1 MASNVN
7 PTVRRRRLG
16 QELRRLRELK
26 GMTAE
31 EVAERL
37 LVSQSKISR
46 LENGRRSI
54 SQRDVR
60 DLCGVYEVEDHRI
73 VDSLMQMAKDS
84 RQQGWWHAFGDIPYS
99 VYIGLETD
107 AASLRVYDPQV
118 VPGLLQTPQYAEA
131 LIAGALPE
139 TVPADVEKR
148 VNVRLRRQERVKAT
162 ENPLRLWVVID
173 EAALRRTIGGK
184 QLMIDQLESLIDQSR
199 LPHVTV
205 QVLPFSM
212 GAHPG
217 INGQYAILEFPDASD
232 SSVVYIEGVTSDL
245 YLEKA
250 NDVQKYSVMY
260 EHSAG
265 AGPECGPDPGIHHRD
280 RQGVRRWNGLLSA
293 GIGRLGAEAR
303 HGTPRAHRGG
313 RPSRNMPSGRVNG
326 RPAAR
331 RLRVASITP
340 TENAG
345 RERPTRENRSEHGNS
360 SGRHGHLDQVLVL
373 HRKRRM
379 R

>member
-1 MASNVN
+1 MPTNVN

-16 QELRRLRELK
+16 QELRRLREIK

-60 DLCGVYEVEDHRI
+60 DLCGVYEVEDHRV

-107 AASLRVYDPQV
+107 AESLRVYEPQV
-118 VPGLLQTPQYAEA
+118 VPGLLQTRGYAEA
-131 LIAGALPE
+131 LITGALPE
-139 TVPADVEKR
+139 APPADIEKR
-148 VNVRLRRQERVKAT
+148 VNVRARRQDRVNAP
-162 ENPLRLWVVID
+162 EHPLRLWAVID
-173 EAALRRTIGGK
+173 ESALRRQVGGK
-184 QLMIDQLESLIDQSR
+184 QVMIEQLEHLIEQSQ

-205 QVLPFSM
+205 QVLPFDM

-217 INGQYAILEFPDASD
+217 ISGQYAILEFPDAAD

-250 NDVQKYSVMY
+250 NDVQRYSVMY
-260 EHSAG
+260 EHLRAQ
-265 AGPECGPDPGIHHRD
+265 ALNVDQT
-280 RQGVRRWNGLLSA
+280 RQF
-293 GIGRLGAEAR
+293 IGDI
-303 HGTPRAHRGG
+303 
-313 RPSRNMPSGRVNG
+313 VKDY
-326 RPAAR
+326 
-331 RLRVASITP
+331 
-340 TENAG
+340 
-345 RERPTRENRSEHGNS
+345 TR
-360 SGRHGHLDQVLVL
+360 
-373 HRKRRM
+373 
-379 R
+379 

>member
-60 DLCGVYEVEDHRI
+60 DLCGVYEVEDQRM
-73 VDSLMQMAKDS
+73 VDSLMEMAKDS
-84 RQQGWWHAFGDIPYS
+84 RQQGWWHAFGDVPYS

-131 LIAGALPE
+131 LISGALPE
-139 TVPADVEKR
+139 APPQDIDKR
-148 VNVRLRRQERVKAT
+148 IQVRLRRQERIST
-162 ENPLRLWVVID
+162 GENPLRLWAVLD
-173 EAALRRTIGGK
+173 EAALRRRVGNR
-184 QLMIDQLESLIDQSR
+184 QVMIEQLEYLLEMSQ

-205 QVLPFSM
+205 QLIPFTM

-217 INGQYAILEFPDASD
+217 VSGQYAILEFPDAAD

-245 YLEKA
+245 YLEKPQ
-250 NDVQKYSVMY
+250 DVQKYSVMY
-260 EHSAG
+260 EH
-265 AGPECGPDPGIHHRD
+265 
-280 RQGVRRWNGLLSA
+280 L
-293 GIGRLGAEAR
+293 
-303 HGTPRAHRGG
+303 RAQ
-313 RPSRNMPSGRVNG
+313 
-326 RPAAR
+326 A
-331 RLRVASITP
+331 L
-340 TENAG
+340 NADQ
-345 RERPTRENRSEHGNS
+345 TREFIQRSAKEYA
-360 SGRHGHLDQVLVL
+360 REEAP
-373 HRKRRM
+373 
-379 R
+379 

>member
-1 MASNVN
+1 MATNVN

-84 RQQGWWHAFGDIPYS
+84 RQQGWWHSFGDIPYS

-118 VPGLLQTPQYAEA
+118 VPGLLQTRTYAES
-131 LIAGALPE
+131 LISGALPE
-139 TVPADVEKR
+139 ATPTDIDKR
-148 VNVRLRRQERVKAT
+148 VQVRLRRQERISAT
-162 ENPLRLWVVID
+162 DNPLRLWAVLD
-173 EAALRRTIGGK
+173 EATLRREVGNR
-184 QLMIDQLESLIDQSR
+184 QVMIEQLEHLIEMSQ

-205 QVLPFSM
+205 QLIPFTM

-217 INGQYAILEFPDASD
+217 VSGQYAILEFPDAAD

-250 NDVQKYSVMY
+250 QDVQKYSVMY
-260 EHSAG
+260 EHLRAQALNADQSREFISNIAKDY
-265 AGPECGPDPGIHHRD
+265 AR
-280 RQGVRRWNGLLSA
+280 
-293 GIGRLGAEAR
+293 EA
-303 HGTPRAHRGG
+303 A
-313 RPSRNMPSGRVNG
+313 
-326 RPAAR
+326 
-331 RLRVASITP
+331 L
-340 TENAG
+340 
-345 RERPTRENRSEHGNS
+345 
-360 SGRHGHLDQVLVL
+360 
-373 HRKRRM
+373 
-379 R
+379 

>member
-84 RQQGWWHAFGDIPYS
+84 RQQGWWHSFGDIPYS

-118 VPGLLQTPQYAEA
+118 VPGLLQTRAYAEA
-131 LIAGALPE
+131 LITGALPE
-139 TVPADVEKR
+139 TTPTDIEKR
-148 VNVRLRRQERVKAT
+148 VQVRVRRQERISAP
-162 ENPLRLWVVID
+162 ENPLRLWTVLD
-173 EAALRRTIGGK
+173 ESALRRVVGSRH
-184 QLMIDQLESLIDQSR
+184 LMRDQLEHLVEQSQ

-205 QVLPFSM
+205 QVIPFEM

-217 INGQYAILEFPDASD
+217 LNGQYAILEFPDAAD

-250 NDVQKYSVMY
+250 NDVQQYSVMY
-260 EHSAG
+260 EHLRAQALNVDQS
-265 AGPECGPDPGIHHRD
+265 
-280 RQGVRRWNGLLSA
+280 RQL
-293 GIGRLGAEAR
+293 IAEIAKDYAR
-303 HGTPRAHRGG
+303 
-313 RPSRNMPSGRVNG
+313 
-326 RPAAR
+326 
-331 RLRVASITP
+331 
-340 TENAG
+340 
-345 RERPTRENRSEHGNS
+345 
-360 SGRHGHLDQVLVL
+360 
-373 HRKRRM
+373 
-379 R
+379 

>member
-60 DLCGVYEVEDHRI
+60 DLCGVYEVEDVRI

-84 RQQGWWHAFGDIPYS
+84 RQQGWWHSFGDIPYS

-107 AASLRVYDPQV
+107 AASLRAYEPQII
-118 VPGLLQTPQYAEA
+118 PGLLQTRPYAEA
-131 LIAGALPE
+131 LIQGALPE
-139 TVPADVEKR
+139 TSTADIEKR
-148 VNVRLRRQERVKAT
+148 VQVRLRRQERVSA
-162 ENPLRLWVVID
+162 EESPLRLWAVLD
-173 EAALRRTIGGK
+173 EAALHRVVGSR
-184 QLMIDQLESLIDQSR
+184 LVMREQLEHLAEMSQ
-199 LPHVTV
+199 LPHITV
-205 QVLPFSM
+205 QVLPYEV

-217 INGQYAILEFPDASD
+217 LNGQYAILEFPDAAD

-250 NDVQKYSVMY
+250 ADVQKYSVMY
-260 EHSAG
+260 EHLRAQALNVDQS
-265 AGPECGPDPGIHHRD
+265 
-280 RQGVRRWNGLLSA
+280 RQFITDIA
-293 GIGRLGAEAR
+293 KEYAR
-303 HGTPRAHRGG
+303 
-313 RPSRNMPSGRVNG
+313 
-326 RPAAR
+326 
-331 RLRVASITP
+331 
-340 TENAG
+340 
-345 RERPTRENRSEHGNS
+345 
-360 SGRHGHLDQVLVL
+360 
-373 HRKRRM
+373 
-379 R
+379 

>member
-1 MASNVN
+1 MASSVN

-16 QELRRLRELK
+16 QELRRLREVK

-60 DLCGVYEVEDHRI
+60 DLCGVYEVEDNRI

-107 AASLRVYDPQV
+107 AASLRVYEPQV
-118 VPGLLQTPQYAEA
+118 VPGLLQTRGYAEA
-131 LIAGALPE
+131 LITGALPE
-139 TVPADVEKR
+139 TSPADVEKR
-148 VNVRLRRQERVKAT
+148 VSVRVRRQERVNAP
-162 ENPLRLWVVID
+162 EQPLRLWAVID
-173 EAALRRTIGGK
+173 ESALRRVVGGRH
-184 QLMIDQLESLIDQSR
+184 LMREQLEFLVELSQ

-205 QVLPFSM
+205 QVLPFEM

-217 INGQYAILEFPDASD
+217 ISGHYAILEFPDATD

-260 EHSAG
+260 EH
-265 AGPECGPDPGIHHRD
+265 
-280 RQGVRRWNGLLSA
+280 L
-293 GIGRLGAEAR
+293 
-303 HGTPRAHRGG
+303 RAQ
-313 RPSRNMPSGRVNG
+313 
-326 RPAAR
+326 A
-331 RLRVASITP
+331 L
-340 TENAG
+340 NADQ
-345 RERPTRENRSEHGNS
+345 TREFISDIAKGYAR
-360 SGRHGHLDQVLVL
+360 
-373 HRKRRM
+373 
-379 R
+379 

>member
-31 EVAERL
+31 EVADRL

-60 DLCGVYEVEDHRI
+60 DLCGVYEVEDHRV

-107 AASLRVYDPQV
+107 AASLRVYEPQI
-118 VPGLLQTPQYAEA
+118 VPGLLQTREYAEA
-131 LIAGALPE
+131 LITGALPE
-139 TVPADVEKR
+139 TPSSDVEKR
-148 VNVRLRRQERVKAT
+148 VQVRVRRQERIASD
-162 ENPLRLWVVID
+162 ESPLRLWAVVD
-173 EAALRRTIGGK
+173 EAALRRVVGNK
-184 QLMIDQLESLIDQSR
+184 EMMREQLEHLVEQSQ

-217 INGQYAILEFPDASD
+217 ITGHYAILEFPDASD

-250 NDVQKYSVMY
+250 NDVHKYTVMY
-260 EHSAG
+260 EH
-265 AGPECGPDPGIHHRD
+265 
-280 RQGVRRWNGLLSA
+280 L
-293 GIGRLGAEAR
+293 
-303 HGTPRAHRGG
+303 RAQAL
-313 RPSRNMPSGRVNG
+313 NV
-326 RPAAR
+326 
-331 RLRVASITP
+331 
-340 TENAG
+340 EQ
-345 RERPTRENRSEHGNS
+345 TREFIEDIAKSYAR
-360 SGRHGHLDQVLVL
+360 
-373 HRKRRM
+373 
-379 R
+379 

>member
-107 AASLRVYDPQV
+107 AASLRVYEPQI
-118 VPGLLQTPQYAEA
+118 VPGLLQTRGYAEA
-131 LIAGALPE
+131 LIDGAMPE
-139 TVPADVEKR
+139 TPATDIEKR
-148 VNVRLRRQERVKAT
+148 VQVRLRRQQRINGEDEKTA
-162 ENPLRLWVVID
+162 PLRLWAVLD
-173 EAALRRTIGGK
+173 EAALRRRVGGK
-184 QLMIDQLESLIDQSR
+184 EVMIEQLEHLVEVSQ

-205 QVLPFSM
+205 QVMPFDM

-217 INGQYAILEFPDASD
+217 VSGQYAILEFPDASD

-245 YLEKA
+245 YLEKS
-250 NDVQKYSVMY
+250 NDVQRYSVMY
-260 EHSAG
+260 EHLRAQALNVDQTQQFISDIAK
-265 AGPECGPDPGIHHRD
+265 EY
-280 RQGVRRWNGLLSA
+280 
-293 GIGRLGAEAR
+293 AR
-303 HGTPRAHRGG
+303 MT
-313 RPSRNMPSGRVNG
+313 
-326 RPAAR
+326 
-331 RLRVASITP
+331 
-340 TENAG
+340 
-345 RERPTRENRSEHGNS
+345 
-360 SGRHGHLDQVLVL
+360 
-373 HRKRRM
+373 
-379 R
+379 

>member
-60 DLCGVYEVEDHRI
+60 DLCSVYEVEDQRV

-84 RQQGWWHAFGDIPYS
+84 RQQGWWHTFGDIPYS

-118 VPGLLQTPQYAEA
+118 VPGLLQTRQYAEA

-139 TVPADVEKR
+139 TAQADIEKR
-148 VNVRLRRQERVKAT
+148 VQVRMRRQERITAP
-162 ENPLRLWVVID
+162 ENPLRLWAVLD
-173 EAALRRTIGGK
+173 EAALRRVVGNESV
-184 QLMIDQLESLIDQSR
+184 MRDQLEYLVEQSQ

-205 QVLPFSM
+205 QVIPFEM

-217 INGQYAILEFPDASD
+217 LNGQYAILEFPDAAD

-245 YLEKA
+245 YLEKP
-250 NDVQKYSVMY
+250 NDVHKYAMMY
-260 EHSAG
+260 EHLRAQALNVDQSLQYISRIAK
-265 AGPECGPDPGIHHRD
+265 EY
-280 RQGVRRWNGLLSA
+280 
-293 GIGRLGAEAR
+293 AR
-303 HGTPRAHRGG
+303 
-313 RPSRNMPSGRVNG
+313 
-326 RPAAR
+326 
-331 RLRVASITP
+331 
-340 TENAG
+340 
-345 RERPTRENRSEHGNS
+345 
-360 SGRHGHLDQVLVL
+360 
-373 HRKRRM
+373 
-379 R
+379 

>member
-1 MASNVN
+1 MASSVN

-60 DLCGVYEVEDHRI
+60 DLCGVYEVEDNRI
-73 VDSLMQMAKDS
+73 VESLMQMAKDS

-107 AASLRVYDPQV
+107 AASLRVYEPQV
-118 VPGLLQTPQYAEA
+118 VPGLLQTRGYAEA
-131 LIAGALPE
+131 LITGALPE
-139 TVPADVEKR
+139 TSPTDVEKR
-148 VNVRLRRQERVKAT
+148 VSVRVRRQERVNAP
-162 ENPLRLWVVID
+162 EQPLRLWAVID
-173 EAALRRTIGGK
+173 ESALRRVVGGK
-184 QLMIDQLESLIDQSR
+184 ELMREQLEFLVELSQ

-205 QVLPFSM
+205 QVLPFEM

-217 INGQYAILEFPDASD
+217 ISGHYAILEFPDATD

-260 EHSAG
+260 EH
-265 AGPECGPDPGIHHRD
+265 
-280 RQGVRRWNGLLSA
+280 L
-293 GIGRLGAEAR
+293 
-303 HGTPRAHRGG
+303 RAQ
-313 RPSRNMPSGRVNG
+313 
-326 RPAAR
+326 A
-331 RLRVASITP
+331 L
-340 TENAG
+340 NADQ
-345 RERPTRENRSEHGNS
+345 TREFISDIAKGYAR
-360 SGRHGHLDQVLVL
+360 
-373 HRKRRM
+373 
-379 R
+379 

>member
-16 QELRRLRELK
+16 QELRKLREDK

-31 EVAERL
+31 QVADRL

-60 DLCGVYEVEDHRI
+60 DLCNVYEVEDQRI

-84 RQQGWWHAFGDIPYS
+84 RQQGWWHAFGDVPYS

-107 AASLRVYDPQV
+107 AESLRVYEPQIV
-118 VPGLLQTPQYAEA
+118 TGLLQTRTYAEA
-131 LIAGALPE
+131 MIQGALPE
-139 TVPADVEKR
+139 TPPTEIDKR
-148 VNVRLRRQERVKAT
+148 VEVRIRRQERITTDK
-162 ENPLRLWVVID
+162 NPLRLWTVLD
-173 EAALRRTIGGK
+173 EAALRRVVGSRSV
-184 QLMIDQLESLIDQSR
+184 MREQLEHLVEMGQ

-205 QVLPFSM
+205 QVLPFDV

-217 INGQYAILEFPDASD
+217 INGQYAILEFVDAAD

-250 NDVQKYSVMY
+250 HDVQKYTIMY
-260 EHSAG
+260 EHLRAQALNVEQS
-265 AGPECGPDPGIHHRD
+265 
-280 RQGVRRWNGLLSA
+280 RQLIENIA
-293 GIGRLGAEAR
+293 KEYAR
-303 HGTPRAHRGG
+303 
-313 RPSRNMPSGRVNG
+313 
-326 RPAAR
+326 
-331 RLRVASITP
+331 
-340 TENAG
+340 
-345 RERPTRENRSEHGNS
+345 
-360 SGRHGHLDQVLVL
+360 
-373 HRKRRM
+373 
-379 R
+379 

>member
-1 MASNVN
+1 MASSVN

-84 RQQGWWHAFGDIPYS
+84 RQQGWWHSFGDIPYS

-118 VPGLLQTPQYAEA
+118 VPGLLQTRAYAEA
-131 LIAGALPE
+131 LITGALPE
-139 TVPADVEKR
+139 TTPTDIEKR
-148 VNVRLRRQERVKAT
+148 VQVRVRRQERINAP
-162 ENPLRLWVVID
+162 ENPLRLWTVLD
-173 EAALRRTIGGK
+173 ESALRRVVGSRH
-184 QLMIDQLESLIDQSR
+184 LMREQLEHLVEQSQ

-205 QVLPFSM
+205 QVIPFEM

-217 INGQYAILEFPDASD
+217 LNGQYAILEFPDAAD

-250 NDVQKYSVMY
+250 NDVQQYSVMY
-260 EHSAG
+260 EHLRAQALNVDQS
-265 AGPECGPDPGIHHRD
+265 
-280 RQGVRRWNGLLSA
+280 RQLIA
-293 GIGRLGAEAR
+293 DIAKEYAR
-303 HGTPRAHRGG
+303 
-313 RPSRNMPSGRVNG
+313 
-326 RPAAR
+326 
-331 RLRVASITP
+331 
-340 TENAG
+340 
-345 RERPTRENRSEHGNS
+345 
-360 SGRHGHLDQVLVL
+360 
-373 HRKRRM
+373 
-379 R
+379 

>member
-84 RQQGWWHAFGDIPYS
+84 RQQGWWHSFGDIPYS

-118 VPGLLQTPQYAEA
+118 VPGLLQTRQYAEA

-139 TVPADVEKR
+139 TAAADIEKR
-148 VNVRLRRQERVKAT
+148 VQVRLRRQERITAP
-162 ENPLRLWVVID
+162 ENPLRLWTVMD
-173 EAALRRTIGGK
+173 EAALRRVVGNRS
-184 QLMIDQLESLIDQSR
+184 LMRDQLEHLVEQSQ

-205 QVLPFSM
+205 QVIPFDM

-217 INGQYAILEFPDASD
+217 LNGQYAILEFPDAAD

-260 EHSAG
+260 EHLRAQ
-265 AGPECGPDPGIHHRD
+265 ALNPDQS
-280 RQGVRRWNGLLSA
+280 RQFIA
-293 GIGRLGAEAR
+293 DIAKEYAR
-303 HGTPRAHRGG
+303 
-313 RPSRNMPSGRVNG
+313 
-326 RPAAR
+326 
-331 RLRVASITP
+331 
-340 TENAG
+340 
-345 RERPTRENRSEHGNS
+345 
-360 SGRHGHLDQVLVL
+360 
-373 HRKRRM
+373 
-379 R
+379 

>member
-60 DLCGVYEVEDHRI
+60 DLCGVYEVEDQRI

-107 AASLRVYDPQV
+107 AESLRVYEPQIIT
-118 VPGLLQTPQYAEA
+118 GLLQTRAYAEA
-131 LIAGALPE
+131 LIRGALPE
-139 TVPADVEKR
+139 TAPAEIDKR
-148 VNVRLRRQERVKAT
+148 VEVRMRRQDRVTADT
-162 ENPLRLWVVID
+162 NPLRLWVVLD
-173 EAALRRTIGGK
+173 EAALRRVVGDR
-184 QLMIDQLESLIDQSR
+184 QVMREQLEHLAEMSQ
-199 LPHVTV
+199 LPHITV
-205 QVLPFSM
+205 QVLPYDV

-217 INGQYAILEFPDASD
+217 VNGQYSILEFSDAAD

-245 YLEKA
+245 YLEKPH
-250 NDVQKYSVMY
+250 DVQKYTVMY
-260 EHSAG
+260 EHLRAQALNVDQSRHFIQDVAK
-265 AGPECGPDPGIHHRD
+265 EY
-280 RQGVRRWNGLLSA
+280 
-293 GIGRLGAEAR
+293 AR
-303 HGTPRAHRGG
+303 
-313 RPSRNMPSGRVNG
+313 
-326 RPAAR
+326 
-331 RLRVASITP
+331 
-340 TENAG
+340 
-345 RERPTRENRSEHGNS
+345 
-360 SGRHGHLDQVLVL
+360 
-373 HRKRRM
+373 
-379 R
+379 

>member
-1 MASNVN
+1 VASNVN

-84 RQQGWWHAFGDIPYS
+84 RQQGWWHSFGDIPYS

-118 VPGLLQTPQYAEA
+118 VPGLLQTRPYAEA

-139 TVPADVEKR
+139 TASADIDKR
-148 VNVRLRRQERVKAT
+148 VQVRLRRQERISAP
-162 ENPLRLWVVID
+162 ENPLRLWTVLD
-173 EAALRRTIGGK
+173 EAALRRVVGNRSV
-184 QLMIDQLESLIDQSR
+184 MRDQLEHLVEQSQ

-205 QVLPFSM
+205 QVIPFDM

-217 INGQYAILEFPDASD
+217 LNGQYAILEFPDAAD

-260 EHSAG
+260 EHLRAQALNVEQS
-265 AGPECGPDPGIHHRD
+265 
-280 RQGVRRWNGLLSA
+280 RQFIA
-293 GIGRLGAEAR
+293 DIAKEYAR
-303 HGTPRAHRGG
+303 
-313 RPSRNMPSGRVNG
+313 
-326 RPAAR
+326 
-331 RLRVASITP
+331 
-340 TENAG
+340 
-345 RERPTRENRSEHGNS
+345 
-360 SGRHGHLDQVLVL
+360 
-373 HRKRRM
+373 
-379 R
+379 

>member
-1 MASNVN
+1 MASSVN

-60 DLCGVYEVEDHRI
+60 DLCGVYEVEDNRI
-73 VDSLMQMAKDS
+73 VESLMQMAKDS

-107 AASLRVYDPQV
+107 AASLRVYEPQV
-118 VPGLLQTPQYAEA
+118 VPGLLQTRGYAEA
-131 LIAGALPE
+131 LITGALPE
-139 TVPADVEKR
+139 TSPTDVEKR
-148 VNVRLRRQERVKAT
+148 VSVRVRRQERVNAP
-162 ENPLRLWVVID
+162 EQPLRLWAVID
-173 EAALRRTIGGK
+173 ESALRRVVGGR
-184 QLMIDQLESLIDQSR
+184 QLMREQLEFLVELSQ

-205 QVLPFSM
+205 QVLPFEM

-217 INGQYAILEFPDASD
+217 ISGHYAILEFPDATD

-260 EHSAG
+260 EH
-265 AGPECGPDPGIHHRD
+265 
-280 RQGVRRWNGLLSA
+280 L
-293 GIGRLGAEAR
+293 
-303 HGTPRAHRGG
+303 RAQ
-313 RPSRNMPSGRVNG
+313 
-326 RPAAR
+326 A
-331 RLRVASITP
+331 L
-340 TENAG
+340 NADQ
-345 RERPTRENRSEHGNS
+345 TREFISDIAKGYAR
-360 SGRHGHLDQVLVL
+360 
-373 HRKRRM
+373 
-379 R
+379 

>member
-1 MASNVN
+1 MASSVN

-16 QELRRLRELK
+16 QELRRLREVK

-60 DLCGVYEVEDHRI
+60 DLCGVYEVEDNRI
-73 VDSLMQMAKDS
+73 VESLMQMAKDS

-107 AASLRVYDPQV
+107 AASLRVYEPQV
-118 VPGLLQTPQYAEA
+118 VPGLLQTRGYAEA
-131 LIAGALPE
+131 LITGALPE
-139 TVPADVEKR
+139 TSPADVEKR
-148 VNVRLRRQERVKAT
+148 VSVRVRRQERVNAP
-162 ENPLRLWVVID
+162 EQPLRLWAVID
-173 EAALRRTIGGK
+173 ESALRRVVGGK
-184 QLMIDQLESLIDQSR
+184 HLMREQLEFLVELSQ

-205 QVLPFSM
+205 QVLPFEM

-217 INGQYAILEFPDASD
+217 ISGHYAILEFPDATD

-260 EHSAG
+260 EH
-265 AGPECGPDPGIHHRD
+265 
-280 RQGVRRWNGLLSA
+280 L
-293 GIGRLGAEAR
+293 
-303 HGTPRAHRGG
+303 RAQ
-313 RPSRNMPSGRVNG
+313 
-326 RPAAR
+326 A
-331 RLRVASITP
+331 L
-340 TENAG
+340 NADQ
-345 RERPTRENRSEHGNS
+345 TREFISDIAKGYAR
-360 SGRHGHLDQVLVL
+360 
-373 HRKRRM
+373 
-379 R
+379 

>member
-1 MASNVN
+1 MPSNVN

-107 AASLRVYDPQV
+107 AESLRVYEPQMI
-118 VPGLLQTPQYAEA
+118 PGLPQTRAYAEA
-131 LIAGALPE
+131 LISGALPE
-139 TVPADVEKR
+139 APPSDIEKR
-148 VNVRLRRQERVKAT
+148 VNVRSRRQDRVNSPD
-162 ENPLRLWVVID
+162 NPLRLWAVID
-173 EAALRRTIGGK
+173 ESALRRVVGDK
-184 QLMIDQLESLIDQSR
+184 QVMLDQLEHLVEQSH

-205 QVLPFSM
+205 QVLPFDM

-217 INGQYAILEFPDASD
+217 INGQYAILEFPDAAD

-250 NDVQKYSVMY
+250 NDVQRYSVMY
-260 EHSAG
+260 EH
-265 AGPECGPDPGIHHRD
+265 
-280 RQGVRRWNGLLSA
+280 L
-293 GIGRLGAEAR
+293 
-303 HGTPRAHRGG
+303 RAQAL
-313 RPSRNMPSGRVNG
+313 NV
-326 RPAAR
+326 
-331 RLRVASITP
+331 
-340 TENAG
+340 EQ
-345 RERPTRENRSEHGNS
+345 TREFISKIAKS
-360 SGRHGHLDQVLVL
+360 YTS
-373 HRKRRM
+373 
-379 R
+379 

>member
-1 MASNVN
+1 MPTNVN

-16 QELRRLRELK
+16 QELRRLREIK

-60 DLCGVYEVEDHRI
+60 DLCGVYEVEDHRV

-107 AASLRVYDPQV
+107 AESLRVYEPQV
-118 VPGLLQTPQYAEA
+118 VPGLLQTRSYAEA
-131 LIAGALPE
+131 LINGALPE
-139 TVPADVEKR
+139 APPSDIEKR
-148 VNVRLRRQERVKAT
+148 VNVRARRQDRVNAP
-162 ENPLRLWVVID
+162 ELPLRLWAVID
-173 EAALRRTIGGK
+173 ESALHRLVGGK
-184 QLMIDQLESLIDQSR
+184 QVMLEQLEHLIEQSQ

-205 QVLPFSM
+205 QVLPFDM

-217 INGQYAILEFPDASD
+217 INGQYAILEFPDAAD

-250 NDVQKYSVMY
+250 NDVQRYSVMY
-260 EHSAG
+260 EHLRAQ
-265 AGPECGPDPGIHHRD
+265 ALNVDQT
-280 RQGVRRWNGLLSA
+280 RQF
-293 GIGRLGAEAR
+293 IGDIAKKY
-303 HGTPRAHRGG
+303 
-313 RPSRNMPSGRVNG
+313 
-326 RPAAR
+326 
-331 RLRVASITP
+331 
-340 TENAG
+340 
-345 RERPTRENRSEHGNS
+345 TR
-360 SGRHGHLDQVLVL
+360 
-373 HRKRRM
+373 
-379 R
+379 

>member
-60 DLCGVYEVEDHRI
+60 DLCGVYEVEDVRI

-84 RQQGWWHAFGDIPYS
+84 RQQGWWHSFGDIPYS

-118 VPGLLQTPQYAEA
+118 IPGLLQTRGYAES
-131 LIAGALPE
+131 LIVGALPE
-139 TVPADVEKR
+139 AASADIDKR
-148 VNVRLRRQERVKAT
+148 VQVRLRRQERISAA
-162 ENPLRLWVVID
+162 ENPLRLWAVLD
-173 EAALRRTIGGK
+173 EAALRREVGNK
-184 QLMIDQLESLIDQSR
+184 QVMIEQLEHLLEMSH

-205 QVLPFSM
+205 QVIPFSM

-217 INGQYAILEFPDASD
+217 VSGQYAILEFPDAAD

-245 YLEKA
+245 YLEKPQ
-250 NDVQKYSVMY
+250 DVGKYSVMY
-260 EHSAG
+260 EHLRAQALNVEQSRQFISDTAKDYAG
-265 AGPECGPDPGIHHRD
+265 KP
-280 RQGVRRWNGLLSA
+280 
-293 GIGRLGAEAR
+293 
-303 HGTPRAHRGG
+303 
-313 RPSRNMPSGRVNG
+313 
-326 RPAAR
+326 
-331 RLRVASITP
+331 
-340 TENAG
+340 
-345 RERPTRENRSEHGNS
+345 
-360 SGRHGHLDQVLVL
+360 
-373 HRKRRM
+373 
-379 R
+379 

>member
-60 DLCGVYEVEDHRI
+60 DLCGVYEVEDRRI

-84 RQQGWWHAFGDIPYS
+84 RQQGWWHSFGDIPYS

-118 VPGLLQTPQYAEA
+118 VPGLLQTRTYAEA
-131 LIAGALPE
+131 LITGALAE
-139 TVPADVEKR
+139 ATPADIEKR
-148 VNVRLRRQERVKAT
+148 VQVRMRRQERVSAA
-162 ENPLRLWVVID
+162 ENPLRLWAVVD
-173 EAALRRTIGGK
+173 EAAVRREVGNR
-184 QLMIDQLESLIDQSR
+184 QVMIEQLEYLLEASQ

-205 QVLPFSM
+205 QLMPFSM

-217 INGQYAILEFPDASD
+217 VSGQYAILEFPDAAD

-250 NDVQKYSVMY
+250 QDVQKYAVMY
-260 EHSAG
+260 EH
-265 AGPECGPDPGIHHRD
+265 
-280 RQGVRRWNGLLSA
+280 L
-293 GIGRLGAEAR
+293 
-303 HGTPRAHRGG
+303 RAQAL
-313 RPSRNMPSGRVNG
+313 NV
-326 RPAAR
+326 
-331 RLRVASITP
+331 
-340 TENAG
+340 EQ
-345 RERPTRENRSEHGNS
+345 TREFISNVAKEYAR
-360 SGRHGHLDQVLVL
+360 
-373 HRKRRM
+373 
-379 R
+379 

>member
-1 MASNVN
+1 VASNVN

-60 DLCGVYEVEDHRI
+60 DLCGVYEVEDSRI

-107 AASLRVYDPQV
+107 AASLRVFEPQV
-118 VPGLLQTPQYAEA
+118 VPGLLQIRSYAEA
-131 LIAGALPE
+131 LINGALPE
-139 TVPADVEKR
+139 SAVPDVEKR
-148 VNVRLRRQERVKAT
+148 VGVRLRRQDRINAPE
-162 ENPLRLWVVID
+162 EPLRLWAVID
-173 EAALRRTIGGK
+173 EAALRRVVGNR
-184 QLMIDQLESLIDQSR
+184 QLMREQLEHLVEQSK

-205 QVLPFSM
+205 QVLPFDM

-217 INGQYAILEFPDASD
+217 ISGHYAILEFPDASD

-250 NDVQKYSVMY
+250 NDVQRYSVMY
-260 EHSAG
+260 EHLRAQ
-265 AGPECGPDPGIHHRD
+265 ALNVEQTRAFIADI
-280 RQGVRRWNGLLSA
+280 A
-293 GIGRLGAEAR
+293 KEYAR
-303 HGTPRAHRGG
+303 
-313 RPSRNMPSGRVNG
+313 
-326 RPAAR
+326 
-331 RLRVASITP
+331 
-340 TENAG
+340 
-345 RERPTRENRSEHGNS
+345 
-360 SGRHGHLDQVLVL
+360 
-373 HRKRRM
+373 
-379 R
+379 

>member
-60 DLCGVYEVEDHRI
+60 DLCGVYEVDDHRI

-107 AASLRVYDPQV
+107 AASLRVYEPQI
-118 VPGLLQTPQYAEA
+118 VPGLLQTRQYAEA

-139 TVPADVEKR
+139 TPGNDVEKR
-148 VNVRLRRQERVKAT
+148 VQVRLRRQDRIAT
-162 ENPLRLWVVID
+162 DDNPLRLWAVVD
-173 EAALRRTIGGK
+173 EAALRRVVGNE
-184 QLMIDQLESLIDQSR
+184 QLMRDQLEHLVEQAQ

-217 INGQYAILEFPDASD
+217 ITGHYAILEFPDTAD

-250 NDVQKYSVMY
+250 NDVQKYTVMY
-260 EHSAG
+260 EHLRAQALNVDQS
-265 AGPECGPDPGIHHRD
+265 
-280 RQGVRRWNGLLSA
+280 RQFIMEIAKGY
-293 GIGRLGAEAR
+293 
-303 HGTPRAHRGG
+303 T
-313 RPSRNMPSGRVNG
+313 
-326 RPAAR
+326 
-331 RLRVASITP
+331 
-340 TENAG
+340 
-345 RERPTRENRSEHGNS
+345 
-360 SGRHGHLDQVLVL
+360 
-373 HRKRRM
+373 K
-379 R
+379 

>member
-1 MASNVN
+1 MASSVN

-60 DLCGVYEVEDHRI
+60 DLCGVYEVEDVRI

-84 RQQGWWHAFGDIPYS
+84 RQQGWWHSFGDIPYS

-118 VPGLLQTPQYAEA
+118 VPGLLQTREYAEA
-131 LIAGALPE
+131 LITGALPE
-139 TVPADVEKR
+139 SAPADVEKR
-148 VNVRLRRQERVKAT
+148 VQVRLRRQERISAA
-162 ENPLRLWVVID
+162 ENPLRLWAVLD
-173 EAALRRTIGGK
+173 EAALRREVGNKQVMIG
-184 QLMIDQLESLIDQSR
+184 QLEGLIEMSQ

-205 QVLPFSM
+205 QVIPFAM

-217 INGQYAILEFPDASD
+217 VSGQYAILEFPDAAD

-250 NDVQKYSVMY
+250 QDVQKYSVMY
-260 EHSAG
+260 EHLRAQALNADQSREFISDVAK
-265 AGPECGPDPGIHHRD
+265 EY
-280 RQGVRRWNGLLSA
+280 
-293 GIGRLGAEAR
+293 AR
-303 HGTPRAHRGG
+303 
-313 RPSRNMPSGRVNG
+313 
-326 RPAAR
+326 
-331 RLRVASITP
+331 
-340 TENAG
+340 
-345 RERPTRENRSEHGNS
+345 
-360 SGRHGHLDQVLVL
+360 
-373 HRKRRM
+373 
-379 R
+379 

>member
-107 AASLRVYDPQV
+107 AASLRVYEPQV
-118 VPGLLQTPQYAEA
+118 VPGLLQTRQYAEA

-139 TVPADVEKR
+139 SGITDIDKR
-148 VNVRLRRQERVKAT
+148 VSVRVRRQERIKDA
-162 ENPLRLWVVID
+162 EHPLRLWAVID
-173 EAALRRTIGGK
+173 EAALRRRVGDR
-184 QLMIDQLESLIDQSR
+184 QLMREQLEHLVELSHQ
-199 LPHVTV
+199 PHVTV
-205 QVLPFSM
+205 QVLPFDM

-260 EHSAG
+260 EHLRAQALNVEQTRQFIEAIAKDYARESAG
-265 AGPECGPDPGIHHRD
+265 HFDD
-280 RQGVRRWNGLLSA
+280 
-293 GIGRLGAEAR
+293 
-303 HGTPRAHRGG
+303 
-313 RPSRNMPSGRVNG
+313 
-326 RPAAR
+326 
-331 RLRVASITP
+331 
-340 TENAG
+340 
-345 RERPTRENRSEHGNS
+345 
-360 SGRHGHLDQVLVL
+360 
-373 HRKRRM
+373 
-379 R
+379 

>member
-60 DLCGVYEVEDHRI
+60 DLCGVYEVEDQRI
-73 VDSLMQMAKDS
+73 VESLMQMAKDS

-107 AASLRVYDPQV
+107 AASLRVYEPQV
-118 VPGLLQTPQYAEA
+118 VPGLLQTRQYAEA

-139 TVPADVEKR
+139 SGTTDVEKR
-148 VNVRLRRQERVKAT
+148 VSVRVRRQERLNDA
-162 ENPLRLWVVID
+162 EHPLRLWVVID
-173 EAALRRTIGGK
+173 EAALRRLVGDK
-184 QLMIDQLESLIDQSR
+184 QLMREQLEHLVELSQ

-205 QVLPFSM
+205 QVLPFEM

-217 INGQYAILEFPDASD
+217 INGQYAILEFPDTSD

-260 EHSAG
+260 EHLRAQ
-265 AGPECGPDPGIHHRD
+265 ALNVDHT
-280 RQGVRRWNGLLSA
+280 RQFIA
-293 GIGRLGAEAR
+293 DIAKEYAR
-303 HGTPRAHRGG
+303 
-313 RPSRNMPSGRVNG
+313 
-326 RPAAR
+326 
-331 RLRVASITP
+331 
-340 TENAG
+340 
-345 RERPTRENRSEHGNS
+345 
-360 SGRHGHLDQVLVL
+360 
-373 HRKRRM
+373 
-379 R
+379 

>member
-1 MASNVN
+1 MAVFEGTQPEVHVLVATNVN

-84 RQQGWWHAFGDIPYS
+84 RQQGWWHSFGDIPYS

-118 VPGLLQTPQYAEA
+118 VPGLLQTRTYAES
-131 LIAGALPE
+131 LISGALPE
-139 TVPADVEKR
+139 ATPTDIDKR
-148 VNVRLRRQERVKAT
+148 VQVRLRRQERISAAD
-162 ENPLRLWVVID
+162 NPLRLWAVLD
-173 EAALRRTIGGK
+173 EATLRREVGNR
-184 QLMIDQLESLIDQSR
+184 QVMIEQLEHLIEMSQ

-205 QVLPFSM
+205 QLIPFTM

-217 INGQYAILEFPDASD
+217 VSGQYAILEFPDAAD

-250 NDVQKYSVMY
+250 QDVQKYSVMY
-260 EHSAG
+260 EHLRAQALNADQSREFIAKV
-265 AGPECGPDPGIHHRD
+265 AKDYAR
-280 RQGVRRWNGLLSA
+280 
-293 GIGRLGAEAR
+293 EA
-303 HGTPRAHRGG
+303 T
-313 RPSRNMPSGRVNG
+313 
-326 RPAAR
+326 
-331 RLRVASITP
+331 L
-340 TENAG
+340 
-345 RERPTRENRSEHGNS
+345 
-360 SGRHGHLDQVLVL
+360 
-373 HRKRRM
+373 
-379 R
+379 